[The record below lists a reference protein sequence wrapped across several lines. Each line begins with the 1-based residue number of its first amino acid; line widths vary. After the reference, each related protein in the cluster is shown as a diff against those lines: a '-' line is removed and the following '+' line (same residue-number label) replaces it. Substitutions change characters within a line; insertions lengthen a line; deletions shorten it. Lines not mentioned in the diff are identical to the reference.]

1 MPADLSAELSRD
13 SRWDGSVWYRAFAL
27 FEHPF
32 ENVTRRRR
40 VYLLHVFLERRVET
54 EIGVE

>member
-1 MPADLSAELSRD
+1 MQADFSAELSRD
-13 SRWDGSVWYRAFAL
+13 SHWDGSVWYRAFTL

-40 VYLLHVFLERRVET
+40 VYLLHVFLQSRVET